1 MGNQNRYGDFID
13 NVSVAGVVS
22 PGGERRGAIFGSPFV
37 ALVSGVKQTS
47 VFLSSNSRAMSSF
60 SGPARLLRLLG
71 AAAAIVVAPLTQVD
85 AQRTPNRAR
94 AVNAVSAARREAVRA
109 KLIARIAQVPGAQV
123 GLSVRDLRTGQ
134 TLSIDG
140 DTVFHAASTMK
151 VPVLFAL
158 FREFQSG
165 RMKADRRV
173 LLVNQFKSIVDSSVY
188 TLSASDDSD
197 SSVYA
202 MVGHEVPLRE
212 LATRMITHS
221 SNLATN
227 ALISLLDPVRITDIT
242 RTFGAT
248 QLMVR
253 RGVEDNVAFRAGLN
267 NTTTANDLVALFSA
281 LQRGQVAGKLATNE
295 MLAILEAQAF
305 NDEIPAGLPTGT
317 RIAHKTG
324 SITATLHDAGIVYP
338 PGRAPY
344 AIAVLTRNIKD
355 GKVASAVIAD
365 CSRIVWEWLVPAK

>member
-1 MGNQNRYGDFID
+1 M
-13 NVSVAGVVS
+13 
-22 PGGERRGAIFGSPFV
+22 
-37 ALVSGVKQTS
+37 LVS
-47 VFLSSNSRAMSSF
+47 L
-60 SGPARLLRLLG
+60 PAFRLE
-71 AAAAIVVAPLTQVD
+71 
-85 AQRTPNRAR
+85 AQRNNATGQAQMESVRAR
-94 AVNAVSAARREAVRA
+94 
-109 KLIARIAQVPGAQV
+109 LIARIAQVPGAQV
-123 GLSVRDLRTGQ
+123 GLSVRDLGSGR
-134 TLSIDG
+134 TLSING

-165 RMKADRRV
+165 KLKADQKL
-173 LLVNQFKSIVDSSVY
+173 LLVNQFKSIVDSSAY

-227 ALISLLDPVRITDIT
+227 ALIALLDPVRITELT

-248 QLMVR
+248 QMMVR

-267 NTTTANDLVALFSA
+267 NTTTANDLVAVFSA
-281 LQRGQVAGKLATNE
+281 LQRGQVAGEPATRE

-305 NDEIPAGLPTGT
+305 NEEIPAGLPPGT
-317 RIAHKTG
+317 RVAHKTG
-324 SITATLHDAGIVYP
+324 SITATWHDAGIVYP
-338 PGRAPY
+338 AGRAPY

-355 GKVASAVIAD
+355 EKVGAALIAD
-365 CSRIVWEWLVPAK
+365 CSRIVWEWLATPK

>member
-1 MGNQNRYGDFID
+1 MNF
-13 NVSVAGVVS
+13 
-22 PGGERRGAIFGSPFV
+22 
-37 ALVSGVKQTS
+37 
-47 VFLSSNSRAMSSF
+47 F
-60 SGPARLLRLLG
+60 SGPARLLRMLS
-71 AAAAIVVAPLTQVD
+71 AAAAIVATSVPQVD
-85 AQRTPNRAR
+85 AQRTSNKAR

-173 LLVNQFKSIVDSSVY
+173 LLVNQFRSIVDSSVY

-227 ALISLLDPVRITDIT
+227 ALITLLDPRRITLQT
-242 RTFGAT
+242 REWGAT
-248 QLMVR
+248 RMQVL
-253 RGVEDNVAFRAGLN
+253 RGVEDNAAFRAGLN
-267 NTTTANDLVALFSA
+267 NTVTANDLVALFAS
-281 LQRGQVAGKLATNE
+281 LERGQVANRASTRE
-295 MLAILEAQAF
+295 MLSILEAQAF
-305 NDEIPAGLPTGT
+305 NDEIPAGLPPGT
-317 RIAHKTG
+317 RVAHKTG
-324 SITATLHDAGIVYP
+324 WITATQHDAGLVFP
-338 PGRAPY
+338 PDRPPY
-344 AIAVLTRNIKD
+344 AIAILTRGITDQQIANRLM
-355 GKVASAVIAD
+355 AD
-365 CSRIVWEWLVPAK
+365 CSRIVWEWLR

>member
-1 MGNQNRYGDFID
+1 MGFP
-13 NVSVAGVVS
+13 V
-22 PGGERRGAIFGSPFV
+22 
-37 ALVSGVKQTS
+37 
-47 VFLSSNSRAMSSF
+47 
-60 SGPARLLRLLG
+60 LLRRPERCLTRCSARRLRHAVTAGFLLAATPMALLDAQTASG
-71 AAAAIVVAPLTQVD
+71 AARMQ
-85 AQRTPNRAR
+85 
-94 AVNAVSAARREAVRA
+94 AVRA
-109 KLIARIAQVPGAQV
+109 RLSARIAQVPGAQV
-123 GLSVRDLRTGQ
+123 GLSVRDLGSGRT
-134 TLSIDG
+134 LAIDG

-158 FREFQSG
+158 FREIQAG
-165 RMKADRRV
+165 KLALDQRV
-173 LLVNQFKSIVDSSVY
+173 LLVNQFKSIVDSSAY
-188 TLSASDDSD
+188 TLNASDDSD

-202 MVGHEVPLRE
+202 MVGQQVPVRE

-227 ALISLLDPVRITDIT
+227 SLISLLDPVRITALT

-248 QLMVR
+248 QMVVR
-253 RGVEDNVAFRAGLN
+253 RGVEDNLAFRAGLN

-281 LQRGQVAGKLATNE
+281 LERGLVAGKPATRD

-305 NDEIPAGLPTGT
+305 NDEIPAGLPKGT

-338 PGRAPY
+338 PGRSPY

-355 GKVASAVIAD
+355 PKVAAALIAD
-365 CSRIVWEWLVPAK
+365 CSRIVWEWLLPAK

>member
-1 MGNQNRYGDFID
+1 M
-13 NVSVAGVVS
+13 
-22 PGGERRGAIFGSPFV
+22 
-37 ALVSGVKQTS
+37 
-47 VFLSSNSRAMSSF
+47 LS
-60 SGPARLLRLLG
+60 
-71 AAAAIVVAPLTQVD
+71 AAAILASAPVLRLD
-85 AQRTPNRAR
+85 AQRPASPSSAR
-94 AVNAVSAARREAVRA
+94 AEAVRA
-109 KLIARIAQVPGAQV
+109 KLIARIAEVPGAQV
-123 GLSVRDLRTGQ
+123 GLSVRDLGSGQ
-134 TLSIDG
+134 ILSIDG

-165 RMKADRRV
+165 KLKADQRL
-173 LLVNQFKSIVDSSVY
+173 LLVNQFKSIVDSSAY
-188 TLSASDDSD
+188 SLSASDDSD

-227 ALISLLDPVRITDIT
+227 ALIALLDPVRITELT
-242 RTFGAT
+242 RAFGAS
-248 QLMVR
+248 QMMVR

-267 NTTTANDLVALFSA
+267 NTATANDLVALFSA
-281 LQRGQVAGKLATNE
+281 LQRGQVAGEAATRE

-305 NDEIPAGLPTGT
+305 NSELPAGLPPGT

-324 SITATLHDAGIVYP
+324 SITATWHDAGVVYP
-338 PGRAPY
+338 AGRAPY

-355 GKVASAVIAD
+355 EKVAAVLIAD

>member
-1 MGNQNRYGDFID
+1 ML
-13 NVSVAGVVS
+13 VSVPVMH
-22 PGGERRGAIFGSPFV
+22 I
-37 ALVSGVKQTS
+37 
-47 VFLSSNSRAMSSF
+47 
-60 SGPARLLRLLG
+60 
-71 AAAAIVVAPLTQVD
+71 D
-85 AQRTPNRAR
+85 AQRAG
-94 AVNAVSAARREAVRA
+94 AARRARTEAVRA

-123 GLSVRDLRTGQ
+123 GLSVRDLGRGQ

-165 RMKADRRV
+165 KLKADQTL
-173 LLVNQFKSIVDSSVY
+173 LLVNQFKSIVDSSAY
-188 TLSASDDSD
+188 TLNASDDSD

-212 LATRMITHS
+212 LAARMITHS

-227 ALISLLDPVRITDIT
+227 ALIALLDPVRITALT

-248 QLMVR
+248 QMMVR

-281 LQRGQVAGKLATNE
+281 LQRGQVAGKPATGA

-305 NDEIPAGLPTGT
+305 NSELPAGLPPGT

-324 SITATLHDAGIVYP
+324 SITATWHDAGIVYP
-338 PGRAPY
+338 PRRAPY
-344 AIAVLTRNIKD
+344 AIAVLTRNISD
-355 GKVASAVIAD
+355 QKVAASLIAD